1 MASETPA
8 MTQPSEDDESSRYS
22 PQPYSEEVM
31 EQLDEL
37 EAQAKSFFK
46 NQAETNNNKNPDSEA
61 SIIPPSPPKKRKGT
75 DESSIDKFFPSYK
88 VLSPAS
94 YLRNTKVESGD
105 VLDLIN
111 TPPVTLSLKMV
122 ANGLFCL
129 IYCNKWGSNE
139 EGFPFPFGATTLT
152 SKLVQQDSQ
161 EFKFIQ
167 ETGILAVA
175 ARRFSKA
182 QNIPMLKSVGKYD
195 GTFKQ
200 IVFVAV
206 LQENTSDM
214 KKVLL
219 NTVESVSCKV

>member
-1 MASETPA
+1 MMASETPA
-8 MTQPSEDDESSRYS
+8 MTQPSEDEESRYS
-22 PQPYSEEVM
+22 PQPYPKEVM

-37 EAQAKSFFK
+37 EAQAILQK
-46 NQAETNNNKNPDSEA
+46 QTETDNNKNPDSEP
-61 SIIPPSPPKKRKGT
+61 SIIPPSPAKKRKGT
-75 DESSIDKFFPSYK
+75 DGSSIDKFFPSYK
-88 VLSPAS
+88 VLSPAT
-94 YLRNTKVESGD
+94 YLRKTKVESDD
-105 VLDLIN
+105 VLDLIS

-182 QNIPMLKSVGKYD
+182 QNIPMMKSVGKYD

-200 IVFVAV
+200 TVFVAV

-214 KKVLL
+214 RKVLL
-219 NTVESVSCKV
+219 NTVEAVSCKA